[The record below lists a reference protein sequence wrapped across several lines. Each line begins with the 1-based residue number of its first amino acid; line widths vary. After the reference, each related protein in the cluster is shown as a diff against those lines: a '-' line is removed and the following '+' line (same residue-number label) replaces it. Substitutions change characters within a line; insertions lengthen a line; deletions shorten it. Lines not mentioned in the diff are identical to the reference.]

1 MIAKKIT
8 RAEHVVAGKGKM
20 FNAATGEK
28 VTTVNSNQQMT
39 NYACGKPAKKGGK

>member
-20 FNAATGEK
+20 FNAATGEQ
-28 VTTVNSNQQMT
+28 VTAINTNQKLT
-39 NYACGKPAKKGGK
+39 NFACGKPAKKGGK